1 MPEATLFPAMLVDVL
16 ARGVAVGAFAACGLA
31 LAAGRPLNQARL
43 FGILFFSAAIGH
55 TLDNCH
61 ALAAFTGPGRLTA
74 HTFSV
79 SGAVLFWAFVT
90 ALFTDEPR
98 PIWRRLWPAGIMAGL
113 ALVGPTLPWPARGVA
128 VMGGNLFSAAF
139 VLLALLV
146 IARGWRGDLVD
157 ARRRLRAPVM
167 GAAAAYVLLMAVG
180 DVLRP
185 FGSGQMLG
193 SLPQA
198 IALAVLALMGVTAL
212 LKVDPVLLEAV
223 DTRPASAPVAAAAA
237 VGDGLDPGDRIT
249 LDRLA
254 KAMDE
259 DEVWRRETLTVGGL
273 AALVGAPEHR
283 LRRLINGRLG
293 HRNFAAFINARRIEA
308 AKAELGDP
316 QAWRKPVSS
325 IAYDLGFGSLG
336 PFNRA
341 FKDATGMTPSAWRQ
355 NQGASAN
362 EAEGS
367 PISERAA

>member
-1 MPEATLFPAMLVDVL
+1 MPEAMLFDVL
-16 ARGVAVGAFAACGLA
+16 LRGIAVGAYAATALA
-31 LAAGRPLNQARL
+31 LVSGRPFSQARL
-43 FGILFFSAAIGH
+43 LGVLFFAATIGH

-61 ALAAFTGPGRLTA
+61 ALQAFTGPGRLASHVLST
-74 HTFSV
+74 T
-79 SGAVLFWAFVT
+79 GAVLFWAFVA

-98 PIWRRLWPAGIMAGL
+98 PLWRRLWPAGVMAGL
-113 ALVGPTLPWPARGVA
+113 ALIGPLVGWPVRGWLIVTCN
-128 VMGGNLFSAAF
+128 VFSAVF
-139 VLLALLV
+139 VILALVV

-180 DVLRP
+180 DLLRP
-185 FGSGQMLG
+185 FGSGPMLG

-198 IALAVLALMGVTAL
+198 IALAVLGLMGVIAL

-223 DTRPASAPVAAAAA
+223 DSRPATGPVAAPAAA
-237 VGDGLDPGDRIT
+237 DGLDPGDRIT

-259 DEVWRRETLTVGGL
+259 EEVWRRETLTVGGL

-293 HRNFAAFINARRIEA
+293 HRNFAAFINARRIAA

-316 QAWRKPVSS
+316 ETWRKPVSS

-355 NQGASAN
+355 SRGGA
-362 EAEGS
+362 EAS